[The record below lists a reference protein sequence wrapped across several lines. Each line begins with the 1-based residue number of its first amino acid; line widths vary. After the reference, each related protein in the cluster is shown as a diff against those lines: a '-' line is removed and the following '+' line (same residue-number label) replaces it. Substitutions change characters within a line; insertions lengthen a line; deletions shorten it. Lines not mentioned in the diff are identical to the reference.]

1 MHKCIVMKKLLST
14 FALLAALG
22 LPAACGDSEP
32 ESAETASGPALKIE
46 PGVPEAIKAQ
56 LSTRPAFLAGDGESE
71 RNWKAVQAFYAK
83 RDYAPAWVDGRKPT
97 AELDELLEVIQG
109 ASAEGLEPA
118 MYAGPVL
125 MAHRQNANGR
135 RFSRDAFP
143 REDIDDVDVWSTWA
157 FMAYA
162 SDLADGVT
170 DPKKITGTWGM
181 RPSPVDPHKLLN
193 EALASGDIAGAVA
206 KVAPRHPEYVALK
219 KALVDYQ
226 DMAKNGGWG
235 TLPQTIKLKPG
246 ATHASVPALRK
257 RLAVT
262 HDFKGA
268 ADDPSTKYD
277 DALVA
282 AVKLFQFRNGLGD
295 DGVGAGET
303 LAALNVP
310 VSKRIQQIQLNME
323 RWRWLPRD
331 LGTNH
336 ARVNIPEY
344 RLDLWEQDKIAL
356 TMRTVVGAQDN
367 KTPIFA
373 DQMTHIV
380 FSPFWNVPPGIAS
393 EETLPA
399 VQNDPGYLSRNNLE
413 VVGTSG
419 EVVDPYSVDWS
430 SPNSYRFRQRPGTS
444 NSLGLVKFMFPNQH
458 NVYLH
463 DTPADALFARP
474 VRALSHG
481 CVRVEQPTTLARY
494 LLRDQDSWDE
504 QRIDAAMHA
513 GKEAHVKLS
522 KPLPVYLLYMTARAS
537 HEDGSV
543 HFVRDVYGYDAQ
555 HERSYEQ
562 RLSTLQQRSASLMNR
577 LSPGTGV
584 PGAR

>member
-1 MHKCIVMKKLLST
+1 MKKLLGTSV
-14 FALLAALG
+14 LAAALA
-22 LPAACGDSEP
+22 LTAACGASDPKET
-32 ESAETASGPALKIE
+32 TASAPSLKIE
-46 PGVPEAIKAQ
+46 PGVPDAIKAQ
-56 LSTRPAFLAGDGESE
+56 LTTRPAFLSGDGESE
-71 RNWKAVQAFYAK
+71 RNWKSVQAFYAK

-97 AELDELLEVIQG
+97 EELDALLEILQG
-109 ASAEGLEPA
+109 AATEGLEPT
-118 MYAGPVL
+118 MYAAPAL
-125 MAHRQNANGR
+125 MSHRQNANGR

-143 REDIDDVDVWSTWA
+143 KDDIDEVDVWSTWA

-193 EALASGDIAGAVA
+193 DALASGDIPAAIA
-206 KVAPRHPEYVALK
+206 KVAPGHPEYVALK
-219 KALVDYQ
+219 KALLDYQ

-235 TLPQTIKLKPG
+235 TLPQNLKLKPG
-246 ATHASVPALRK
+246 ASHAAVPAVRK

-262 HDFKGA
+262 HDFTGNA
-268 ADDPSTKYD
+268 SDASTRYD

-282 AVKLFQFRNGLGD
+282 AVKLFQLRHGLGE
-295 DGVGAGET
+295 DGVLAGET
-303 LAALNVP
+303 LAAMNVP
-310 VSKRIQQIQLNME
+310 VSKRVQQIQLNME

-331 LGTNH
+331 LGANH

-399 VQNDPGYLSRNNLE
+399 VQSDPGYLSRNNLE

-419 EVVDPYSVDWS
+419 EVVDPSSVDWS

-463 DTPADALFARP
+463 DTPADALFKQPA
-474 VRALSHG
+474 RALSHG

-494 LLRDQDSWDE
+494 LLRDQTNWDDD
-504 QRIDAAMHA
+504 RIDAAMHA
-513 GKEAHVKLS
+513 GKESHVKLS
-522 KPLPVYLLYMTARAS
+522 KPIPVYLLYMTARAS

-543 HFVRDVYGYDAQ
+543 HFVRDIYGYDAQ
-555 HERSYEQ
+555 HGRSYEQ
-562 RLSTLQQRSASLMNR
+562 RLNTLQQRSASLMDR